1 VEATS
6 VSVVGNLHPTDV
18 FGPAAEVATRWLDVL
33 RSRQGT
39 TSLAW
44 SDAVRLTNQL
54 LEHLDARV
62 GGGDPG
68 GLTGVLDGPLPD
80 VDDIVALRAVFRGQA
95 ASHRSPDSAL
105 PFLHHADE
113 TVDELLTIL
122 VRAKVDALESAAF
135 IDPLTGTGNRRAL
148 ERDVAREL
156 ARSFRHSRPV
166 SIAAIDIDG
175 LKKVNDT
182 RGHAAGDEVLRDLA
196 NTLGETLR
204 VGDGIYRVGGDE
216 FVVLL
221 PETVADDVRVLLDR
235 AAVNA
240 PSFSFGVACAPDD
253 ATNAEALLAYAD
265 AQLIEGRR
273 LRRGSGAATIEDEV
287 IDLTDSG
294 PFGPAAVA
302 ELVTAT
308 PAASPAAAPRGR
320 PERIA
325 IGELLVGSGERAF
338 TAEITMHAGT
348 AEIVGRSTGSCAGAA
363 GKRIVAEAVLDAASH
378 LDPDLATSF
387 IDGINVFRVADA
399 DAVAVNIVMVGDAE
413 CVVIGVAQIRDRGPF
428 DAVARATMNA
438 LNRRLAMVKGAGPGT
453 AGA

>member
-1 VEATS
+1 VEPTS
-6 VSVVGNLHPTDV
+6 VTVVGNLHPTDV
-18 FGPAAEVATRWLDVL
+18 FGPAAEVATRWLDEL

-62 GGGDPG
+62 GGGEPG
-68 GLTGVLDGPLPD
+68 DLAAVLGGPLPD

-95 ASHRSPDSAL
+95 AGHRSSHAAV
-105 PFLHHADE
+105 PFLQHADE
-113 TVDELLTIL
+113 TVDELLTVL

-166 SIAAIDIDG
+166 SIAAIDVDG

-265 AQLIEGRR
+265 AQLIDGRR
-273 LRRGSGAATIEDEV
+273 LRRGSEAATAEEEV
-287 IDLTDSG
+287 IDLTDTGPYGASG
-294 PFGPAAVA
+294 EVASAPPAAMP
-302 ELVTAT
+302 T
-308 PAASPAAAPRGR
+308 AAPGARA
-320 PERIA
+320 ERVA
-325 IGELLVGSGERAF
+325 IGELLVGSGDRTF
-338 TAEITMHAGT
+338 TAEITMHASTGD
-348 AEIVGRSTGSCAGAA
+348 IVGRASGSCAGAA

-387 IDGINVFRVADA
+387 IDGINVVRVAEA
-399 DAVAVNIVMVGDAE
+399 DVVAVNIVMVGDAE

-428 DAVARATMNA
+428 DAVARATMDA
-438 LNRRLAMVKGAGPGT
+438 LNRRLAMAKRAGPGPVGT
-453 AGA
+453 